1 MTPRQ
6 VRSLLAVHHHKSVNK
21 AAKILHLAPSSVSAQ
36 LKELASELK
45 VELFTAQGRN
55 IVLSDIGKALLP
67 KLQAFVG
74 QEEAVKQQA
83 QELSS
88 ELTGTITLFAPSSM
102 CIYRLPVIIERL
114 QKIAPNVELLLTHE
128 PFDYEQALK
137 LGEIDAAI
145 VVTDADD
152 NSSSAS
158 NTAAV
163 SVWQEYILHKE
174 EVIYVA
180 HPQLHRSELLG
191 LEELAKST
199 IISTEPEC
207 TYRLRADKHFSD
219 SGMVFSCKQS
229 FPNAEVV
236 KRCIMAKMGVGLL
249 PRCVVDAELHTGVLI
264 EQAVIGTPY
273 VFYSRL
279 IHLKDK
285 PISAKLAALIQAS
298 VET

>member
-1 MTPRQ
+1 MNPRQ
-6 VRSLLAVHHHKSVNK
+6 VRSLLAVHHHQSVNK
-21 AAKILHLAPSSVSAQ
+21 AAKALHLAPSSVSAQ
-36 LKELASELK
+36 LKELASELG
-45 VELFTAQGRN
+45 VELFTPQGRN

-67 KLQAFVG
+67 KFQAFVN
-74 QEEAVKQQA
+74 QEDALKQQA
-83 QELSS
+83 QELTSQLAGS
-88 ELTGTITLFAPSSM
+88 LTLFAPSSM
-102 CIYRLPVIIERL
+102 CIYRLPKIIEKL
-114 QKIAPNVELLLTHE
+114 QRIAPNVELLLTHE

-145 VVTDADD
+145 IVTDA
-152 NSSSAS
+152 SEKTVSQSAA
-158 NTAAV
+158 NL
-163 SVWQEYILHKE
+163 WQEYILHKE

-180 HPQLHRSELLG
+180 HPQLHRGELLG

>member
-83 QELSS
+83 QALSS

-145 VVTDADD
+145 VVTDAD
-152 NSSSAS
+152 NLSSAS
-158 NTAAV
+158 VTTAV
-163 SVWQEYILHKE
+163 NVWQEYILHKE

-180 HPQLHRSELLG
+180 HPQLHRGELLS

-199 IISTEPEC
+199 IIATEPEC
-207 TYRLRADKHFSD
+207 TYRLRADKHFAD
-219 SGMVFSCKQS
+219 YGMVFSCKQS
-229 FPNAEVV
+229 FSNAEVV
-236 KRCIMAKMGVGLL
+236 KRCIMAEMGVGLL
-249 PRCVVDAELHTGVLI
+249 PRCVVDAELHAGVLI